1 MNNQAQFLC
10 FFSLVL
16 SSAVIHKI
24 RGKKLISKAIKYKL
38 DSSSKMQFA
47 FLYPKDSQ
55 NIFWK
60 TIDFVENL
68 EVTQIA
74 GGKEG
79 GGGRRGGGSCSL
91 RYYYPIRTKIDM

>member
-1 MNNQAQFLC
+1 
-10 FFSLVL
+10 
-16 SSAVIHKI
+16 
-24 RGKKLISKAIKYKL
+24 
-38 DSSSKMQFA
+38 MQFA

-60 TIDFVENL
+60 TIDFAENL

-79 GGGRRGGGSCSL
+79 GGEEGRGVMFFAL
-91 RYYYPIRTKIDM
+91 LLPNTYENWYVIHP